1 MKSKPKTKVA
11 AKAKPKAKK
20 RKGGRPATGKT
31 PKRYFRIKDESW
43 QDVIDAAAASNETIS
58 AYLRRVLARDS
69 SRVLKNAK

>member
-1 MKSKPKTKVA
+1 MKSKPKTKVS

-43 QDVIDAAAASNETIS
+43 QDVIDAAKASNEK
-58 AYLRRVLARDS
+58 RS
-69 SRVLKNAK
+69 SRRRSTRRSSA